1 MDSGTS
7 SGIVRRNSLAGL
19 AVALCASTAAAQQAE
34 DRFWVQLAGYWPG
47 IESTARAD
55 FLASGTPGTSVSFE
69 NDLGLADRKAL
80 PWFAAGARL
89 GDRWR
94 LEFEYFG
101 LSRTGTRTISQSISW
116 DDTVFP
122 ASATLDTRFDSDIFR
137 LSAGWSFLR
146 TPQAEAGLAVGAHV
160 TDFNLSLA
168 TQTTVG
174 GLQASA
180 SAESEDVL
188 VPLPT
193 IGLYGRYDFAK
204 SWSLFGR
211 IDYFSFNTG
220 DYGGGLTNALA
231 GVTYRF
237 NDRFGASLGYR
248 YIDYSLDVDKS
259 DWRGSVDYRFSGPFL
274 QLQLGF

>member
-1 MDSGTS
+1 MPRIT
-7 SGIVRRNSLAGL
+7 RRGRLAAIAL
-19 AVALCASTAAAQQAE
+19 ALCAGPAAAQQAE
-34 DRFWVQLAGYWPG
+34 DRVWLHLAGYWPG

-55 FLASGTPGTSVSFE
+55 FLATGASGTTVNFE

-89 GDRWR
+89 GNRWR
-94 LEFEYFG
+94 LEFEYFA
-101 LSRTGTRTISQSISW
+101 LSRTGTKTISQSIAW

-137 LSAGWSFLR
+137 QSAGCSFLR

-174 GLQASA
+174 GVQASA
-180 SAESEDVL
+180 SSESEDAL

-220 DYGGGLTNALA
+220 DYGGGLTNTLA

-248 YIDYSLDVDKS
+248 YIDYSLDVEKS